1 MIDILALLFSCQDR
15 KKLHGQ
21 LITEQEALYGSK
33 PSPNKSG
40 KKPLR
45 TPVIAAMNRKLSL
58 GGAMLQSSK
67 PDKAT
72 LSSKRTNFYDQN
84 ANSRRDST
92 IPTPSGNINNLITKE
107 SGLQRPKESDLFMSI
122 YV

>member
-1 MIDILALLFSCQDR
+1 MILLCLFSYQDM

-33 PSPNKSG
+33 PSPGKSG

-45 TPVIAAMNRKLSL
+45 TALPSSAMNRKLSL

-67 PDKAT
+67 PT
-72 LSSKRTNFYDQN
+72 LNTKKTTYYDQN
-84 ANSRRDST
+84 APSRREST
-92 IPTPSGNINNLITKE
+92 IPNPSGTVPYTFVVLHTRDQAN
-107 SGLQRPKESDLFMSI
+107 DI
-122 YV
+122 YVYCVI